1 MYCNPKE
8 HNKYI
13 GKYKDVIEK
22 SIYNKRGWYR
32 VQEMFKA
39 NMTATLSKL
48 SDRLP
53 FSLKKAIKQLHEL
66 FKINFEVQDLDHQ
79 TK

>member
-1 MYCNPKE
+1 
-8 HNKYI
+8 
-13 GKYKDVIEK
+13 
-22 SIYNKRGWYR
+22 
-32 VQEMFKA
+32 
-39 NMTATLSKL
+39 MTATLSKL

-66 FKINFEVQDLDHQ
+66 FKINFEVQDLDQQ